1 MELHTYS
8 QTECYTPCSDDFF
21 WKIIHDFC
29 WGNVDCLSWEDFY
42 NQLNEKI
49 VNFSYSENVMNML
62 YEFITKKSYLLHSIL
77 FPKNYT
83 LCIDSTIIKSILEE
97 IISRGVDFYE
107 TATVETVYDMYIND
121 KYTIP
126 GGLCSMFTTFG
137 GGVEGYTTLNSM
149 KIMKCQYIPS
159 ISDFSSR
166 ESVWSSEE
174 EYEYM

>member
-1 MELHTYS
+1 MELYTYS
-8 QTECYTPCSDDFF
+8 QTKWNTPCSDDFF

-42 NQLNEKI
+42 NQLNAKI

-62 YEFITKKSYLLHSIL
+62 YEFITKKAYLLHSRL

-97 IISRGVDFYE
+97 IVSRGVDFYE
-107 TATVETVYDMYIND
+107 TVTVETVYDMYIHN

-137 GGVEGYTTLNSM
+137 GGVEGYTTLNSI
-149 KIMKCQYIPS
+149 KIMKCEYIPP
-159 ISDFSSR
+159 ISNFSSG
-166 ESVWSSEE
+166 ESVCSSEE
-174 EYEYM
+174 EYEYV